1 METNNINGQGTLHG
15 THVAGI
21 IAANGRMKG
30 VAPEATI
37 LAYRALGPGGMGSTE
52 QVVAAIDQ
60 AIEDRVD
67 ILNLSLGN
75 NVNGPDLPISVA
87 INKQLNMGLQ
97 RSRHQGIPV
106 LKCGQSVPLERL
118 QKRYLLVPLPQR

>member
-1 METNNINGQGTLHG
+1 
-15 THVAGI
+15 
-21 IAANGRMKG
+21 
-30 VAPEATI
+30 
-37 LAYRALGPGGMGSTE
+37 MGSTE

-87 INKQLNMGLQ
+87 INNAVD
-97 RSRHQGIPV
+97 HGIT
-106 LKCGQSVPLERL
+106 SVTSSGNSGPKMWTVGSPGTASKAISVGASTPTMR
-118 QKRYLLVPLPQR
+118 VPYIQNRP

>member
-1 METNNINGQGTLHG
+1 
-15 THVAGI
+15 
-21 IAANGRMKG
+21 
-30 VAPEATI
+30 
-37 LAYRALGPGGMGSTE
+37 MGSTE

-87 INKQLNMGLQ
+87 INNAVD
-97 RSRHQGIPV
+97 HGIT
-106 LKCGQSVPLERL
+106 SVTSSGNSGPEMWTVGFPGTASKAISVGASTPTIGSLYSNRA
-118 QKRYLLVPLPQR
+118 

>member
-1 METNNINGQGTLHG
+1 M
-15 THVAGI
+15 AGI

-75 NVNGPDLPISVA
+75 NVNGPDLA
-87 INKQLNMGLQ
+87 D
-97 RSRHQGIPV
+97 
-106 LKCGQSVPLERL
+106 
-118 QKRYLLVPLPQR
+118 KRGH